1 MLECK
6 PVTAPDTRTLFQ
18 GSKATDAAKRDPAH
32 GQPYCSPYQ
41 ETCIPRESNHELPRR
56 GSTCSCREEP
66 QAMQASE
73 PVQRA
78 VFPVRPL
85 KEAAGARVQH
95 DLSQIDRRPAPAIR
109 LDNLSSPSRYHLR
122 LVTISVSSPSQS
134 RHHLSLVTISVS
146 SPHQPGYNDHAQ
158 SNKQLHIVWKPCG
171 GASAVPTTP
180 QKLAGLSHATLVV
193 INSGE
198 INKGTQK
205 GIRQPAGM
213 ASTAPDTAPQP
224 AVRVVDRV
232 SSQPSQAR
240 LAGEKDLSSVPFAA
254 AEETDSC
261 VRSP

>member
-6 PVTAPDTRTLFQ
+6 PVTAPDTRTLLQ
-18 GSKATDAAKRDPAH
+18 GSKATDAAKCDPAH

-56 GSTCSCREEP
+56 GSTCSYREEP

-122 LVTISVSSPSQS
+122 LVTISVSSP
-134 RHHLSLVTISVS
+134 
-146 SPHQPGYNDHAQ
+146 HQPGYNDHAQ
-158 SNKQLHIVWKPCG
+158 SNKKLHIVWKPCG

-180 QKLAGLSHATLVV
+180 PKLAGLSHATLAV

-205 GIRQPAGM
+205 GIRQSTRR
-213 ASTAPDTAPQP
+213 ASAAPGTAPQP
-224 AVRVVDRV
+224 AVRVVSRV
-232 SSQPSQAR
+232 SSQATGLGWR
-240 LAGEKDLSSVPFAA
+240 
-254 AEETDSC
+254 
-261 VRSP
+261 VRRI

>member
-6 PVTAPDTRTLFQ
+6 PVTAPDTRTLLQ
-18 GSKATDAAKRDPAH
+18 GSKATDAAKCDPAH

-56 GSTCSCREEP
+56 GSTCSYREEP

-134 RHHLSLVTISVS
+134 RHRTSPATMTTRKATRNSTSSGSHVEVLPQYPRHHRNSPASL
-146 SPHQPGYNDHAQ
+146 
-158 SNKQLHIVWKPCG
+158 
-171 GASAVPTTP
+171 
-180 QKLAGLSHATLVV
+180 TL
-193 INSGE
+193 
-198 INKGTQK
+198 
-205 GIRQPAGM
+205 
-213 ASTAPDTAPQP
+213 
-224 AVRVVDRV
+224 
-232 SSQPSQAR
+232 
-240 LAGEKDLSSVPFAA
+240 
-254 AEETDSC
+254 
-261 VRSP
+261 RSPS